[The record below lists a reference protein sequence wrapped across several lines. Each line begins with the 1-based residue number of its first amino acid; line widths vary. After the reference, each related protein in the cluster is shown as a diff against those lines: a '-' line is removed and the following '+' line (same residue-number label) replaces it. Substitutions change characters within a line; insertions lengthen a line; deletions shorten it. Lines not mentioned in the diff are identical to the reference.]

1 MDLKK
6 IIRNVPNFPQDGVQ
20 FKDITTLIKNRDAFK
35 ESIDWMCSKYKDEK
49 VDKVLAVESRGF
61 IFGAPVALQL
71 NAGLI
76 LIRKEG
82 KLPADSLRVKYELEY
97 GEDILEMHRDA
108 LDPKDNVIIV
118 DDLLATGGTTEA
130 TIKLVEQVPAN
141 ILGLCF
147 LIELE
152 GINGRSRLEPY
163 RVDSLIKYPDE

>member
-1 MDLKK
+1 MDLEKL
-6 IIRNVPNFPQDGVQ
+6 IRNVPDFPKDGVQ

-35 ESIDWMCSKYKDEK
+35 ESIDWMCSNYKNKK

-76 LIRKEG
+76 LVRKEG
-82 KLPADSLRVKYELEY
+82 KLPAESLRVKYELEY
-97 GEDILEMHRDA
+97 GEDVLEMHKDA
-108 LDPKDNVIIV
+108 LEPKDNVIIV

-130 TIKLVEQVPAN
+130 TIELVEKVPAN
-141 ILGLCF
+141 ILGLSF

-152 GINGRSRLEPY
+152 GINGRKRLEPY
-163 RVDSLIKYPDE
+163 RVDSLIKYPGE